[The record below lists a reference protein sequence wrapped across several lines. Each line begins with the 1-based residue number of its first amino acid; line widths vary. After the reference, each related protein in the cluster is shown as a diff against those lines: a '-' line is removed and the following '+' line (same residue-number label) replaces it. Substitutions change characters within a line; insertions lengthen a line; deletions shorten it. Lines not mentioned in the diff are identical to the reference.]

1 MVGINFIDLLV
12 FFLNIFY
19 NDDSQEHGKDLI
31 VYFPIFAG
39 KLKEMVN
46 KSKFTK

>member
-1 MVGINFIDLLV
+1 MAVINFIDLLV

-19 NDDSQEHGKDLI
+19 NDGSQESGKDLI
-31 VYFPIFAG
+31 GYFPILAG